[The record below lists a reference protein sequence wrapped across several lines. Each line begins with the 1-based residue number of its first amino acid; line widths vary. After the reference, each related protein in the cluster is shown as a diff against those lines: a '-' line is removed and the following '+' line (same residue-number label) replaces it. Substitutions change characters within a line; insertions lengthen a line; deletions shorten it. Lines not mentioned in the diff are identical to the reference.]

1 MSLFIRINR
10 SLGLPIRDVVCI
22 CTRNDIVS
30 VSGSFLAIAFRITPP
45 LVSIPADPSTASSSS
60 HMLAY
65 GPLDTKNVVLIDMDC
80 VLLTTYINALPE
92 SFCLSYLD
100 VLLRKAFSNSFH
112 CCGWQS
118 IRPSGQFGSFIKLY

>member
-80 VLLTTYINALPE
+80 VLLTTYIHK
-92 SFCLSYLD
+92 CITR
-100 VLLRKAFSNSFH
+100 VLLPL
-112 CCGWQS
+112 
-118 IRPSGQFGSFIKLY
+118 ISGCTSAKGILEFLSLLWLAIDSAKWTVWVVY